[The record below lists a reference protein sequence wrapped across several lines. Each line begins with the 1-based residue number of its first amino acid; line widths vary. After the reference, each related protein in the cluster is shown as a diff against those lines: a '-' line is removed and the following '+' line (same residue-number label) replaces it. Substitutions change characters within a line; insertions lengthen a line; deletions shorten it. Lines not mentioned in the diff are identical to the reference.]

1 MSLIVKGVS
10 KRFDATQALDQIDLE
25 VKPGEVV
32 ALLGE
37 NGAGKST
44 LSNIIAGTFPPDT
57 GNMQWQGRPYAPA
70 EPGEAIAAGIG
81 MIHQELRLLPDL
93 SVAENVF
100 IGRWPMKGGRVDR
113 DQMNA
118 RAAAQLQRLGL
129 DISPERNVRSLRVAA
144 QQQVEIAKAL
154 TLDAKLLL
162 LDEPT
167 AALGAE
173 ETEHL
178 FAVIDQLRTEGVSFI
193 YVSHRLEEIAR
204 IADRIVVLRDGRWVA
219 SHDSAQVP
227 VSQLIEDMVGRNL
240 ERLFPA
246 ADEPGSEEVL
256 QVNGLTGNGFRDVSF
271 AVRAGEILGIA
282 GIVGAGR
289 TELVR
294 AIAGADAVTAGSVSV
309 SGTPLR
315 LGDPLTAIR
324 AGIALVPEDRK
335 TQGLVLMLSV
345 ADNLALGVAN
355 CGRVAGTLLRLRQV
369 ISRRRA
375 GELATDYISRFKI
388 RARGPE
394 QLVLGLSGGNQQKVV
409 LSKCLATKPVLMIL
423 DEPTRGV
430 DVGSKAEL
438 YRVIA
443 GLADDG
449 VGVLMLS
456 SEVQEVVE
464 TCDRIYVLRQGRVA
478 AEVAGPQATEGSL
491 MRHATAEAA
500 S

>member
-10 KRFDATQALDQIDLE
+10 KRFDATQALDSIDLE
-25 VKPGEVV
+25 VQPGEVV

-44 LSNIIAGTFPPDT
+44 LSNIIAGTFAPDT
-57 GNMQWQGRPYAPA
+57 GTMEWRGRPYAPA

-113 DQMNA
+113 DEMNS

-129 DISPERNVRSLRVAA
+129 DISPERKVRTLRVAA

-154 TLDAKLLL
+154 TLDAELLL

-204 IADRIVVLRDGRWVA
+204 IADRVVVLRDGRWVA

-246 ADEPGSEEVL
+246 ADEPGTAEVL
-256 QVNGLTGNGFRDVSF
+256 TVNGLTGNGFRDVSF
-271 AVRAGEILGIA
+271 TVRAGEILGIA

-294 AIAGADAVTAGSVSV
+294 AIAGADPVAAGTVTVEGR
-309 SGTPLR
+309 PLA
-315 LGDPLTAIR
+315 LGDPLAAIR
-324 AGIALVPEDRK
+324 AGVALVPEDRK
-335 TQGLVLMLSV
+335 AEGIVLDMPIGDNIAV
-345 ADNLALGVAN
+345 ANLDRLAEGGWVKPGRVRSTAQSAIAKLGVKGA
-355 CGRVAGTLLRLRQV
+355 
-369 ISRRRA
+369 
-375 GELATDYISRFKI
+375 
-388 RARGPE
+388 PE
-394 QLVLGLSGGNQQKVV
+394 QPVRALSGGNQQKVV
-409 LSKCLATKPVLMIL
+409 IAKWLERRPKVIIL
-423 DEPTRGV
+423 DEPTRGI
-430 DVGSKAEL
+430 DMGARAAIYE
-438 YRVIA
+438 VIA
-443 GLADDG
+443 DLAKAG
-449 VGVLMLS
+449 MAVIVVS
-456 SEVQEVVE
+456 SELEEVLGLSHRVM
-464 TCDRIYVLRQGRVA
+464 VLSRGEQRGILDD
-478 AEVAGPQATEGSL
+478 ATD
-491 MRHATAEAA
+491 HAVMELAV

>member
-57 GNMQWQGRPYAPA
+57 GSMQWQGRPYAPA

-100 IGRWPMKGGRVDR
+100 IGRWPMKGGRIDR
-113 DQMNA
+113 EQMNA

-129 DISPERNVRSLRVAA
+129 DIPPERNVRSLRVAA

-271 AVRAGEILGIA
+271 SVRAGEILGIA

-294 AIAGADAVTAGSVSV
+294 AIAGADPVAAGSVSV
-309 SGTPLR
+309 NGTPLR

-335 TQGLVLMLSV
+335 AEGIVLDMPI
-345 ADNLALGVAN
+345 ADNIAVTNLDRLAEGGWVKP
-355 CGRVAGTLLRLRQV
+355 GRVRATAQSAIARLQV
-369 ISRRRA
+369 KGA
-375 GELATDYISRFKI
+375 
-388 RARGPE
+388 PE
-394 QLVLGLSGGNQQKVV
+394 QHVRALSGGNQQKVV
-409 LSKCLATKPVLMIL
+409 IAKWLERKPKVIIL
-423 DEPTRGV
+423 DEPTRGI
-430 DVGSKAEL
+430 DMGARAAIYE
-438 YRVIA
+438 VIA
-443 GLADDG
+443 DLARAG
-449 VGVLMLS
+449 MAVVVVS
-456 SEVQEVVE
+456 SELEEVLGLSHRVM
-464 TCDRIYVLRQGRVA
+464 VLSRGEQRGILEDPTDHTVM
-478 AEVAGPQATEGSL
+478 ELAT
-491 MRHATAEAA
+491 T
-500 S
+500 

>member
-1 MSLIVKGVS
+1 MSLIVKNVS
-10 KRFDATQALDQIDLE
+10 KRFDATQALDSIDLE
-25 VKPGEVV
+25 VQPGEVV

-44 LSNIIAGTFPPDT
+44 LSNIIAGTFAPDT
-57 GNMQWQGRPYAPA
+57 GTMQWQGHTYAPA
-70 EPGEAIAAGIG
+70 APGDAIAAGIG

-100 IGRWPMKGGRVDR
+100 VGRWPMKGGRVDR
-113 DQMNA
+113 DEMNA

-129 DISPERNVRSLRVAA
+129 DISPERKVRTLRVAA

-154 TLDAKLLL
+154 TLEAKLLL

-178 FAVIDQLRTEGVSFI
+178 FAVIDQLRAEGVSFI

-204 IADRIVVLRDGRWVA
+204 IADRVVVLRDGRWVA

-246 ADEPGSEEVL
+246 AEEPGSAEVL
-256 QVNGLTGNGFRDVSF
+256 QVDGLTGNGFRDVSF

-294 AIAGADAVTAGSVSV
+294 AIAGADPVPRAPSSSRARRSRSATRWRRSARASRWSRRTARTRASCSTCRSRTTSPSRTSTGWPRAAGSSPAACARPR
-309 SGTPLR
+309 SRRSPSCR
-315 LGDPLTAIR
+315 SR
-324 AGIALVPEDRK
+324 ARP
-335 TQGLVLMLSV
+335 SSP
-345 ADNLALGVAN
+345 
-355 CGRVAGTLLRLRQV
+355 CGRSRAAT
-369 ISRRRA
+369 SRR
-375 GELATDYISRFKI
+375 S
-388 RARGPE
+388 
-394 QLVLGLSGGNQQKVV
+394 
-409 LSKCLATKPVLMIL
+409 
-423 DEPTRGV
+423 
-430 DVGSKAEL
+430 
-438 YRVIA
+438 
-443 GLADDG
+443 
-449 VGVLMLS
+449 
-456 SEVQEVVE
+456 
-464 TCDRIYVLRQGRVA
+464 
-478 AEVAGPQATEGSL
+478 
-491 MRHATAEAA
+491 
-500 S
+500 

>member
-57 GNMQWQGRPYAPA
+57 GSMQWQGRPYAPA

-100 IGRWPMKGGRVDR
+100 IGRWPMKGGRIDR
-113 DQMNA
+113 EQMNA

-129 DISPERNVRSLRVAA
+129 DIPPERNVRSLRVAA

-173 ETEHL
+173 ETEQL
-178 FAVIDQLRTEGVSFI
+178 FAVIEQLRAEGVSFI

-204 IADRIVVLRDGRWVA
+204 IADRVVVLRDGRWVA
-219 SHDSAQVP
+219 SHESAQVP

-246 ADEPGSEEVL
+246 TDRPGSDEVL
-256 QVNGLTGNGFRDVSF
+256 RVNGLTGKGFRDVSF
-271 AVRAGEILGIA
+271 SVRAGEILGIA

-294 AIAGADAVTAGSVSV
+294 AIAGADPATGAVTVEGRE
-309 SGTPLR
+309 LK
-315 LGDPLTAIR
+315 LGDPLAAIR
-324 AGIALVPEDRK
+324 AGVALVPEDRK
-335 TQGLVLMLSV
+335 EQGVVLDMAIADNIAVTNLDRLSEGGWVKPGRVRSV
-345 ADNLALGVAN
+345 AEHAIQ
-355 CGRVAGTLLRLRQV
+355 RLQV
-369 ISRRRA
+369 KGA
-375 GELATDYISRFKI
+375 
-388 RARGPE
+388 PE
-394 QLVLGLSGGNQQKVV
+394 QSVRALSGGNQQKVV
-409 LSKCLATKPVLMIL
+409 IAKWLERKPKVIIL
-423 DEPTRGV
+423 DEPTRGI
-430 DVGSKAEL
+430 DMGARAAIYE
-438 YRVIA
+438 VIA
-443 GLADDG
+443 DLARAG
-449 VGVLMLS
+449 MAVIVVS
-456 SEVQEVVE
+456 SELEEVLGLSHRVM
-464 TCDRIYVLRQGRVA
+464 VLSRGEQRGILD
-478 AEVAGPQATEGSL
+478 EATD
-491 MRHATAEAA
+491 HAVMELATT
-500 S
+500 